1 MTIQTK
7 RSMGEYTPKQPPFGY
22 VKSKTI
28 HNHLEIDPYAARLF
42 EEFTECIKMDLAV
55 RLFAGL

>member
-1 MTIQTK
+1 MRGGEPAMRNNRAVSYTHLDVYK
-7 RSMGEYTPKQPPFGY
+7 RQ
-22 VKSKTI
+22 
-28 HNHLEIDPYAARLF
+28 RLF